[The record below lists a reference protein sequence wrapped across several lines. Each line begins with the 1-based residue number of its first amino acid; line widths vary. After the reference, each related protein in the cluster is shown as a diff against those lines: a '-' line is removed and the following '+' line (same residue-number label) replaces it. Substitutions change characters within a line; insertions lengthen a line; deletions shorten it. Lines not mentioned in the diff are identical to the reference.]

1 MNGNDILKLG
11 YSRGVT
17 VGLALR
23 SAKAAKAQR
32 LAQDAILDELA
43 KVLAAPDTYLTH
55 EIYGLLAEGLLAER
69 KQKSF
74 DNAYSLDTEAPYRV
88 WGAMGIEPGAIEQLK
103 RAIRL
108 PVAVRGALMP
118 DAHVG
123 YGLPIGGV
131 LATHNGVIPYAV
143 GVDIACRMRL
153 TVFDASPFVLEQK
166 REKFRKI
173 LEQNTAFGTGVEAPQ
188 QEEHEVMDDPLW
200 REHPVAKRLKAL
212 AWRQLGTS
220 G

>member
-1 MNGNDILKLG
+1 MNGHEILKLG
-11 YSRGVT
+11 YPRGVAI
-17 VGLALR
+17 GLALKAAQA
-23 SAKAAKAQR
+23 AKAANVNKR
-32 LAQDAILDELA
+32 SVLEELA
-43 KVLAAPDTYLTH
+43 SVLANPEAFAGH
-55 EIYGLLAEGLLAER
+55 AIYGPVAAELLAETRLNLT
-69 KQKSF
+69 KKPF
-74 DNAYSLDTEAPYRV
+74 DLDTEAPYRV
-88 WGAMGIEPGAIEQLK
+88 WGQAQIEPGAIEQLK
-103 RAIRL
+103 RAVRL
-108 PVAVRGALMP
+108 PVAVQGALMP

-131 LATHNGVIPYAV
+131 LATRNSVIPYAV

-153 TVFDASPFVLEQK
+153 TIFDASPFVLERK
-166 REKFRKI
+166 KEKFRKI
-173 LEQNTAFGTGVEAPQ
+173 LENNTAFGTGVEAPQ